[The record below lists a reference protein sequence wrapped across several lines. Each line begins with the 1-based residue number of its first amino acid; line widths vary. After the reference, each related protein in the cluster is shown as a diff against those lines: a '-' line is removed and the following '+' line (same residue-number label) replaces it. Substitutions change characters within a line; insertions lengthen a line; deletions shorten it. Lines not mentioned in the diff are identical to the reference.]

1 MPARRRRNKHN
12 SPLWRILVE
21 IFPDKEGTN
30 GHFCAYLADSA
41 DVNYQPL
48 PTALTSTSR
57 KGIFIAVSNLCKR
70 LDKQAGYTHPSL
82 PAKWQ
87 AYLVTPKTVQ
97 GLTPL
102 SPKGYLLVEA
112 FSDEEPYIA
121 RMMSVPRFAT
131 ADEEVEAMIEEGIL
145 NSYIES
151 TGQTPLSA
159 LSNLCQKMHGY
170 GFGDDI
176 NSVVL
181 DSLAAS
187 FFFPVAY
194 EQKGLEEET
203 DDSFW
208 DG

>member
-1 MPARRRRNKHN
+1 MPARRKRNKN
-12 SPLWRILVE
+12 TGPLWRILVE
-21 IFPDKEGTN
+21 IFPDKVGSN
-30 GHFCAYLADSA
+30 GHFCAYLADEA
-41 DVNYQPL
+41 DANYHPL
-48 PTALTSTSR
+48 PTALTSISR

-70 LDKQAGYTHPSL
+70 LDKHAGYTPPAL

-102 SPKGYLLVEA
+102 SPNGYLLVEE
-112 FSDEEPYIA
+112 FLDEEPYIA
-121 RMMSVPRFAT
+121 RMMSVPRFT
-131 ADEEVEAMIEEGIL
+131 TLDEDIDALIEAGIL

-170 GFGDDI
+170 GFGEDI
-176 NSVVL
+176 NSIAL

-187 FFFPVAY
+187 FFFPVAL
-194 EQKGLEEET
+194 EQSDL
-203 DDSFW
+203 DDDDDLF
-208 DG
+208 